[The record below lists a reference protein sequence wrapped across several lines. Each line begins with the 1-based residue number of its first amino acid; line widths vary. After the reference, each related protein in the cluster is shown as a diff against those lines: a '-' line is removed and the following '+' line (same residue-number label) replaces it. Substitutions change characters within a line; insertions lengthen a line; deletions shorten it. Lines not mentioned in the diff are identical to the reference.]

1 MKRSQGLVLICDR
14 DGGVRQVVRDDLGVA
29 LRVPPATHLNDLVDP
44 GAWPK
49 LAGFLAELKLQGAA
63 FDWEITGS
71 VEGVLMPLHFTG
83 TELDGGYLIMAAISR
98 CSVAHFNDEL
108 MRINNDQANE
118 LRTTAKKL
126 SMAIGMRAGRT
137 DEIYEELTRLNN
149 DMADMQRELVKENAE
164 LVSLNLLKNRLLE
177 MAAHDLKNPLGVI
190 LTYSEFLETE
200 AAAVLDEEQ
209 REFVRTIRETSEFML
224 RMVTDLLNVSAI
236 EAGQMILDRQPGDL
250 VRLVRRNLT
259 MNRVLAAR
267 KQILVEFDPP
277 ADFPVISFDA
287 GKIEQVLN
295 NLVENAIKF
304 SHCGTCVNVYLDH
317 DLVTVTVAVADEGQG
332 IPAADL
338 PKLFKPFGT
347 TSVRSTKGE
356 SSTGL
361 GLAIVQKMVEDH
373 GGRIWVESEVGKGT
387 TFRFALPSGH
397 EGEL

>member
-14 DGGVRQVVRDDLGVA
+14 DGGVRQVVRDDLGLA
-29 LRVPPATHLNDLVDP
+29 LRAPPCTQLNDLVDP

-49 LAGFLAELKLQGAA
+49 LAGFLAELKSQGAA
-63 FDWEITGS
+63 FDWEISGP

-98 CSVAHFNDEL
+98 RSVAHFNDEL
-108 MRINNDQANE
+108 MRINNDQTNE

-267 KQILVEFDPP
+267 KQILVKFDPP

-304 SHCGTCVNVYLDH
+304 SHCGTCVHVRLNH
-317 DLVTVTVAVADEGQG
+317 DLVTVTIAVADEGQG

-347 TSVRSTKGE
+347 TSIRGTSGE

-361 GLAIVQKMVEDH
+361 GLAIVQKMVEGH

-387 TFRFALPSGH
+387 TFRFTLPSGYN
-397 EGEL
+397 EEI

>member
-14 DGGVRQVVRDDLGVA
+14 DGGVRELMRDDLGLA
-29 LRVPPATHLNDLVDP
+29 LRVPPVTHLNDLLDP
-44 GAWPK
+44 GSWLK
-49 LAGFLAELKLQGAA
+49 LAGFLAELKSQGAA
-63 FDWEITGS
+63 FDWEISGT
-71 VEGVLMPLHFTG
+71 VKGVLVPLHFSG
-83 TELDGGYLIMAAISR
+83 TELDGGYLIMAAV
-98 CSVAHFNDEL
+98 SVCNVTHFNDEL
-108 MRINNDQANE
+108 MRINNDQIK
-118 LRTTAKKL
+118 LRTTSIEL
-126 SMAIGMRAGRT
+126 SMATGMRAGRT
-137 DEIYEELTRLNN
+137 DEVHEELTRLNN
-149 DMADMQRELVKENAE
+149 DMANMQHELVQKNAE
-164 LVSLNLLKNRLLE
+164 LGSLNLLKNRLLE
-177 MAAHDLKNPLGVI
+177 MAAHDLRNPLGVI
-190 LTYSEFLETE
+190 LTYSQFLETE

-236 EAGQMILDRQPGDL
+236 EAGQMIFDRQPGDL
-250 VRLVRRNLT
+250 VRLVRRNVT

-304 SHCGTCVNVYLDH
+304 SHCNTCVHIQLDY

-347 TSVRSTKGE
+347 TSVRGTSGE
-356 SSTGL
+356 SCTGL
-361 GLAIVQKMVEDH
+361 GLAISQKMVEGH

-387 TFRFALPSGH
+387 TFRFTLPSSYD
-397 EGEL
+397 EKI

>member
-14 DGGVRQVVRDDLGVA
+14 DGGVRELMRDDLGLA
-29 LRVPPATHLNDLVDP
+29 LRVPPVTHLNDLLDP
-44 GAWPK
+44 ESWPK
-49 LAGFLAELKLQGAA
+49 LAGFFAELKSQGAA
-63 FDWEITGS
+63 FDWEISGT
-71 VEGVLMPLHFTG
+71 VEGAPMPLHFSG
-83 TELDGGYLIMAAISR
+83 TELDGGYLIMAAVAR
-98 CSVAHFNDEL
+98 CSVTHFNDEL
-108 MRINNDQANE
+108 MRINNDPTNE

-126 SMAIGMRAGRT
+126 SMATGMRAGRT
-137 DEIYEELTRLNN
+137 DEVYEELTRLNN
-149 DMADMQRELVKENAE
+149 DMANMQHELMQKNVE
-164 LVSLNLLKNRLLE
+164 LGSLNLLKNRLLE
-177 MAAHDLKNPLGVI
+177 MAAHDLRNPLGVI
-190 LTYSEFLETE
+190 LTYSQFLETE

-250 VRLVRRNLT
+250 VRLVRRNVT

-304 SHCGTCVNVYLDH
+304 SHCGTCVHVHLNH
-317 DLVTVTVAVADEGQG
+317 DLVSVTVAVEDEGQG

-347 TSVRSTKGE
+347 TSVRGTSGE
-356 SSTGL
+356 SCTGL
-361 GLAIVQKMVEDH
+361 GLAIVQKMVEGH

-387 TFRFALPSGH
+387 TFRFTLPSGYD
-397 EGEL
+397 GEI